1 MKRFPLLKLLLFIFI
16 VLPVVVLLFV
26 FFFVPLIIILLLCM
40 PLLAKRFVFRTG
52 NFRKAPGREEENH
65 YDASSEEGE
74 IVDVEGVVVDSSIEE
89 ESSSSQKML
98 SSGR

>member
-1 MKRFPLLKLLLFIFI
+1 MKRFPLIKLLIFIFI
-16 VLPVVVLLFV
+16 VLPVVAVLFV

-40 PLLAKRFVFRTG
+40 PLLAKRFVFRTE
-52 NFRKAPGREEENH
+52 NFRKAPGREEENR
-65 YDASSEEGE
+65 YDASNEEGE